1 VLNPDLRIIFV
12 FLVALFGSMFVLPK
26 LARIAMAIGLTDKP
40 AEKRKVHKI
49 PRPLVGGIGM
59 IIAATFSSLILIP
72 ISGMRGYFLGLSV
85 LLLIGF
91 FDDFKELGHK
101 QKFLAQIV
109 ASLLLIYFS
118 KVYLVTFGDLL
129 GIGDISLPDI
139 SWFIWVITIF
149 CVVGVINA
157 VNLMDGLDGLAGSI
171 SFVAFLT
178 FAIHASLAGQEALM
192 LLNLALA
199 GAVLG
204 FLRFNWYPSAMF
216 MGDAGSLCLGFSLA
230 FMALALTQGSN
241 AHVSPVCPLLILAV
255 PITDTLTV
263 MGKRILRGKSPFKP
277 DRYHLHHIL
286 MRYGIGRVS
295 AVKVIVGITILLSG
309 VSLLGPI
316 YQIPD
321 VYLFGAFLLYF
332 SIYVGASFCI
342 VYTMKFSLKYKR
354 KNVERSGCMFWVRR
368 ILGGKLNLFSIFRKS
383 PRYDVQLLLVCRENE
398 RRLNFRG
405 TVLNLSSDGF
415 MACLPDLDNL
425 LDRVVAEITFPLDN
439 QLHTLELS
447 AEHLWVTEEGKRH
460 FHGFR
465 FLEFHGDQKQLVLNF
480 LTQIEKKGGDDF
492 IIAPSV
498 QSN

>member
-1 VLNPDLRIIFV
+1 VLNPELKIIFV

-26 LARIAMAIGLTDKP
+26 LARIAMAIGLIDKP

-72 ISGMRGYFLGLSV
+72 ITGMRGYFLGLSV

-101 QKFLAQIV
+101 QKFLAQI
-109 ASLLLIYFS
+109 AATLLLMYFS
-118 KVYLVTFGDLL
+118 KVYLVTFGNIFGFGSIDM
-129 GIGDISLPDI
+129 PDI
-139 SWFIWVITIF
+139 PWLIWVTTIF

-157 VNLMDGLDGLAGSI
+157 VNLMDGLDGLAGGV

-178 FAIHASLAGQEALM
+178 FAIHASLAGNDNLL

-241 AHVSPVCPLLILAV
+241 ANVSPVCALLVLAV

-263 MGKRILRGKSPFKP
+263 MSKRILRGKNPFKP

-295 AVKVIVGITILLSG
+295 AVKVIVGITIILSG
-309 VSLLGPI
+309 ISLLGPV
-316 YQIPD
+316 YEIPD

-332 SIYVGASFCI
+332 CIYVGASFCI

-354 KNVERSGCMFWVRR
+354 KNVERAGCIFWVRR
-368 ILGGKLNLFSIFRKS
+368 ILGGRLFSIFRKS
-383 PRYDVQLLLVCRENE
+383 IRYEVQLAVICREKE
-398 RRLNFRG
+398 RRLEFRG
-405 TVLNLSSDGF
+405 TVLNISNDGF
-415 MACLPDLDNL
+415 MACLPELDNL
-425 LDRVVAEITFPLDN
+425 LDRVVAKIAFPVDN
-439 QLHTLELS
+439 QLRSLELS

-465 FLEFHGDQKQLVLNF
+465 FLDLHEDQKQLVLNY
-480 LTQIEKKGGDDF
+480 LAQIQSDGDNL
-492 IIAPSV
+492 ILAPSV
-498 QSN
+498 HSRN